1 MWDRIRI
8 GRSQAGRLA
17 DGSGARTGRRSSRR
31 PVMESLEDRRLL
43 TAAGVSLAAI
53 PNQQVP
59 QQQGMTIPLDGSGT
73 TDPQTFTATS
83 SNPDISANVA
93 SGPFWTLN
101 VQYTDPNNS
110 QNNFSGPL
118 VFQLFNQIGSA
129 NLQNTVNQISNF
141 TNQGYY
147 TNIGKYITRVATGF
161 PGSTDYVVQGGAPN
175 PNGTGSSGYP
185 NFANQNFQPLAFTG
199 SDQLA
204 MANSGGTDSNNT
216 QFFITTGQPNSELG
230 YNYTIFGQM
239 VPNPTS
245 TGQPSDQTTLG
256 LLTKIPVTTNPALG
270 GENSLPVNNPI
281 FTSAT
286 MTTTNPSGT
295 LLIDTSHAKAGE
307 TATITVTAHDSLTGA
322 TTTQTFTVTVGA
334 YAGPTDPAVNF
345 APFANPTAVTTS
357 QGQTTSVTLNGA
369 SGYPDTAKPSTLTYS
384 LLSQPRNGTV
394 SNFNPN
400 TGTFNYTPNAGF
412 QGTDTFLYQVTGAGP
427 QSAPTPTLQS
437 NPGPV
442 TITVGPAK
450 PVNTGAVRVVGGV
463 LLITPLPHVGHP
475 TNTIDVIQTT
485 TSSSSSPVIQV
496 YVNGQLDLNQPAA
509 SSLTFI
515 DVFGSKANDRITID
529 PSVTVPS
536 LIDGGHGG
544 RNVLRAGSTETT
556 EHGWFGHNVLIGGTG
571 PNQLIGRLGLVKFKP
586 TSATDLIFTG
596 QPKRRTALLYPV
608 PPGGTFYVYKK
619 GRITPV
625 PLSNLYPQPFP
636 TPTGI
641 YYPVTPHKHTHT
653 HKKK

>member
-17 DGSGARTGRRSSRR
+17 EGSGARTGRRSSRR
-31 PVMESLEDRRLL
+31 LVMESLEDRRLL
-43 TAAGVSLAAI
+43 TGMGVALAAI

-59 QQQGMTIPLDGSGT
+59 QQQGLTVPLDGSGT

-83 SNPDISANVA
+83 SNPDISANVV

-110 QNNFSGPL
+110 QNDFSGPL
-118 VFQLFNQIGSA
+118 VFQLFNSA
-129 NLQNTVNQISNF
+129 GGKSLTPNTVSEITGF
-141 TNQGYY
+141 TNAGYY
-147 TNIGKYITRVATGF
+147 TSTGKYITRVATGF
-161 PGSTDYVVQGGAPN
+161 PGPTDYVVQGGAPN
-175 PNGTGSSGYP
+175 PNGTGNSGFP
-185 NFANQNFQPLAFTG
+185 NFANENQQALAFTG

-204 MANSGGTDSNNT
+204 MANSGGTDTNNT

-239 VPNPTS
+239 VPNPSS
-245 TGQPSDQTTLG
+245 TGPSDQTTLG

-281 FTSAT
+281 FTAVT
-286 MTTTNPSGT
+286 MSNTNPSGT
-295 LLIDTSHAKAGE
+295 LLIDASHAKAGE
-307 TATITVTAHDSLTGA
+307 TATITVTAHDSLTGQ
-322 TTTQTFTVTVGA
+322 TRTQTFTVTVGS
-334 YAGPTDPAVNF
+334 YTGPTQPAVNF
-345 APFANPTAVTTS
+345 APFANPTSGTTAE
-357 QGQTTSVTLNGA
+357 GQSTSVTLNGA
-369 SGYPDTAKPSTLTYS
+369 SGYPDTTTPSTLTYS
-384 LLSQPRNGTV
+384 LLSQPTNGTIT
-394 SNFNPN
+394 NFNPN
-400 TGTFNYTPNAGF
+400 TGTFTYTPKPGF

-427 QSAPTPTLQS
+427 QSAPSPSLQS

-442 TITVGPAK
+442 TITVGPAQ

-485 TSSSSSPVIQV
+485 TSSSSTPVIQV
-496 YVNGQLDLNQPAA
+496 FVNGKLDTTQPDAA
-509 SSLTFI
+509 SLTYI
-515 DVFGSKANDRITID
+515 DVFGSKANDKITID

-544 RNVLRAGSTETT
+544 RNVLKGGSTETLM
-556 EHGWFGHNVLIGGTG
+556 HGWFGYNVMVGGTG
-571 PNQLIGRLGLVKFKP
+571 PNQMVGRVGSVKFRP
-586 TSATDLIFTG
+586 SSATDLIFAG
-596 QPKRRTALLYPV
+596 QPVRRTALLHAR
-608 PPGGTFYVYKK
+608 PPLGTFYVYKK
-619 GRITPV
+619 GRLIPV
-625 PLSNLYPQPFP
+625 PLSSLYPQPI
-636 TPTGI
+636 PTGT
-641 YYPVTPHKHTHT
+641 YHPVTPHKHTHT